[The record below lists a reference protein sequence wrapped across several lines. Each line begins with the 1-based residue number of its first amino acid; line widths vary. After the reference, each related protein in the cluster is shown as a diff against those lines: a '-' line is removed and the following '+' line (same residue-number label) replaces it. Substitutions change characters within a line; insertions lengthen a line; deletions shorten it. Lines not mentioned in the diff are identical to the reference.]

1 MIRFAACLSVTLA
14 GGASAQSV
22 GPCDLKAS
30 ARAIVEPWSEHSA
43 TYANGAVRL
52 AVLDTVEP
60 AAAAFH
66 LLVLSPPYSEL
77 GERYCRVVSFEDGL
91 GFTAVYFDEITAG
104 YDPATGLTF
113 ALPVVTGDPTSLS
126 TNNAVL
132 QIVLNQSTG
141 LMTTQLALG
150 DE

>member
-1 MIRFAACLSVTLA
+1 MKHLAFLFAVMLA

-22 GPCDLKAS
+22 GPCDWKAS
-30 ARAIVEPWSEHSA
+30 AQVLAEPWADFSA

-66 LLVLSPPYSEL
+66 LLVLSPPFSEL
-77 GERYCRVVSFEDGL
+77 GERQCRVISFAEGQ
-91 GFTAVYFDEITAG
+91 GFTAMYFKEMTAD

-113 ALPVVTGDPTSLS
+113 ALPVRVGDLS
-126 TNNAVL
+126 SDFTNSALL
-132 QIVLNQSTG
+132 QITLNQSTG
-141 LMTTQLALG
+141 VMVTGLELG
-150 DE
+150 RE